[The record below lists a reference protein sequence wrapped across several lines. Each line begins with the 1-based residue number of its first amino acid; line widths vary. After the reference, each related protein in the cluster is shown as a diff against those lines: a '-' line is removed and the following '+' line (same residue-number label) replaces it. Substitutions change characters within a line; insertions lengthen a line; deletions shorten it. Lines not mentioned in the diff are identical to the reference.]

1 MSWIFAGVVDLMY
14 TGTPSD
20 GSLLQIDFVQQG
32 VDSANGRGVADGR
45 GYKARDRGPRRCTRQ
60 YVEEPDGPQRITCP
74 DSPSQ

>member
-32 VDSANGRGVADGR
+32 VDSANGRGVAKPDFLSPAAEIAKAGR
-45 GYKARDRGPRRCTRQ
+45 QSALKCSP
-60 YVEEPDGPQRITCP
+60 GPQAKADQI
-74 DSPSQ
+74 